1 MTFAQFKQTRL
12 FKVLKNK
19 YLITLVV
26 FVCLILFSPK
36 NNIIYYF
43 KLQKQLDELE
53 QQKEFLQNEIK
64 SDSIRFSELEKD
76 IDAAEKFGREKYMM
90 KRENEDIFVIKH
102 KEDTD
107 K

>member
-1 MTFAQFKQTRL
+1 MTFAQFKQTKL

-53 QQKEFLQNEIK
+53 QQKAPEERQLLRRRKNGCRFLLAVDV
-64 SDSIRFSELEKD
+64 SLHDC
-76 IDAAEKFGREKYMM
+76 AG
-90 KRENEDIFVIKH
+90 
-102 KEDTD
+102 
-107 K
+107 

>member
-1 MTFAQFKQTRL
+1 MTFAQFKQTKL

-53 QQKEFLQNEIK
+53 QQKSFCKTKLSQT
-64 SDSIRFSELEKD
+64 
-76 IDAAEKFGREKYMM
+76 A
-90 KRENEDIFVIKH
+90 
-102 KEDTD
+102 
-107 K
+107 